1 MLHGKTVSPI
11 VKETL
16 REALKDRVPQL
27 AAAHAFYTVFS
38 LAPMLVLAVGV
49 AGFFFG
55 RDAAREEL
63 VTYVAQALNREMAE
77 FVRSVIIETRE
88 SLPFATLVG
97 VGSLLFAGSVAFMH
111 LQTALN
117 QIWAVTNDEESL
129 LDCVKQ
135 RLMSILGVFGI
146 AGLLLVAITA
156 STAVT
161 ISSEWLGKRF
171 PSPGWLIQTGELLAF
186 FGVVTLLFALIYRI
200 VPDVTI
206 AWRDLWFGAGVTAVL
221 FNAGLHFIGLYLGH
235 GTVASAYGAAG
246 SLFAFL
252 LWVYYSSIVFFVGAE
267 FTKVIVRF
275 RNR

>member
-1 MLHGKTVSPI
+1 

-16 REALKDRVPQL
+16 WEAIQDRVAEL

-38 LAPMLVLAVGV
+38 LAPMLVLTVGV

-55 RDAAREEL
+55 REAAREEL
-63 VTYVAQALNREMAE
+63 VAYVAQVFNLEMAE
-77 FVRSVIIETRE
+77 FVRNVVVETRK

-97 VGSLLFAGSVAFMH
+97 IGSLLFAGSVAFMH

-117 QIWAVTNDEESL
+117 HIWAVADDEQPFLSFL
-129 LDCVKQ
+129 KQ
-135 RLMSILGVFGI
+135 RLMSILGVFAI
-146 AGLLLVAITA
+146 AGLLLIAIVA

-171 PSPGWLIQTGELLAF
+171 FMPGWLIQAGELLAF
-186 FGVVTLLFALIYRI
+186 FVVVTVLFALIYRI
-200 VPDVTI
+200 VPNVTI
-206 AWRDLWFGAGVTAVL
+206 AWRHLWIGAGATAML
-221 FNAGLHFIGLYLGH
+221 FNVGLYFIGLYLSH

-252 LWVYYSSIVFFVGAE
+252 LWIYYSSIVFFVGAE
-267 FTKVIVRF
+267 FTKVIARP
-275 RNR
+275 RDR